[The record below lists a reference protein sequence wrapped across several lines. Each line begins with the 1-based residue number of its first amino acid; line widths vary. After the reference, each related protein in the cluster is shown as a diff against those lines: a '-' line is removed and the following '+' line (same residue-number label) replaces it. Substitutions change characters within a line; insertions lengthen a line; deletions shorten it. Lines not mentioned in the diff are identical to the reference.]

1 MSVAVSG
8 LSNDLWNLKA
18 LTTRYSQ
25 LGLLLYLVVCLT
37 KSLSLSGC
45 HGDILNFTAL
55 SSITAY
61 KPERISLEFDEF
73 DAAGQKE
80 SLPLKGLAFTA
91 ASALL
96 LFTIMCFH
104 KKPLQLPN
112 GILHF
117 VTPYT
122 RS

>member
-1 MSVAVSG
+1 MESESTRNMLQPVGSAFVCCG
-8 LSNDLWNLKA
+8 LPDKI
-18 LTTRYSQ
+18 
-25 LGLLLYLVVCLT
+25 
-37 KSLSLSGC
+37 LSLSGC

-61 KPERISLEFDEF
+61 KPESISLEFDEL
-73 DAAGQKE
+73 DTAGQKE
-80 SLPLKGLAFTA
+80 SLPLKGHAFTA

-104 KKPLQLPN
+104 KKTLQLPN

>member
-8 LSNDLWNLKA
+8 LSNDSWNLKA
-18 LTTRYSQ
+18 LATCYSQ
-25 LGLLLYLVVCLT
+25 LGLLLYVVVCFD
-37 KSLSLSGC
+37 KILSLSGC

-61 KPERISLEFDEF
+61 KPESISLEFDEL
-73 DAAGQKE
+73 DTAGQKE
-80 SLPLKGLAFTA
+80 SLLLKGHAFTA

-104 KKPLQLPN
+104 KKTLQLPN